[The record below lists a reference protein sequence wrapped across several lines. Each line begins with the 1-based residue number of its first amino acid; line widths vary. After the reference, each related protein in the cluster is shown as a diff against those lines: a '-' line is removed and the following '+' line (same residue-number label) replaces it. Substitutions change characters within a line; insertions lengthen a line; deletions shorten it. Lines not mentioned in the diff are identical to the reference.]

1 MSFSVSSHAQYLFS
15 IYTFNN
21 SRTYSEN
28 AVDTASVSKEKYN
41 VSNLANALDAM
52 ITADSI
58 GISSISNLSAY
69 VQNNYKLRW
78 VTIKPLAQSLAVLSA
93 C

>member
-21 SRTYSEN
+21 RRTYSEN
-28 AVDTASVSKEKYN
+28 AVDTASVSKKFN

-58 GISSISNLSAY
+58 SISSISNLSAY